1 MGNYLGPSRRVV
13 GIDQLVP
20 GAETAAAML
29 RKLPWIVLTYAALVA
44 SACINDGASIVTDAA
59 PTADAEP
66 EFDAGLPEEDS
77 GAPIAD
83 SGAPRPDAGLPVD
96 AGAARPVTLEVA
108 GAFAAGTTVRDAY
121 SGRTAVVSADGK
133 VSLDA
138 DPSGVILLERDQAA
152 ATPFSWDNAT
162 VYFVITDRYYNGDP
176 LNDHAYGRLSDGA
189 QEVGTFHGGDF
200 QGLRQKLDY
209 IAALGVDALWITS
222 PVEQIHGWV
231 AGGTGDF
238 KYYGYAG
245 YWAQDFTKI
254 DANLGTAADLHALVD
269 AAHQRGI
276 RVLFDT
282 VLNHP
287 GYASGTDLLDYL
299 PEVLKPGAPTTRE
312 AMMAWQPAS
321 GNLNDW
327 NNLVDYQSNAWEN
340 WWGSRWI
347 RAGFPGHDRP
357 GSDDLKMSLAFLP
370 DFMTEDYRPLTGIP
384 GLFQRKTDT
393 AVTAIPNGTVR
404 QYLVAWHSQWV
415 REYGV
420 DGFRCDTAKHVEPA
434 SWAALKTASR
444 AALAEYKTQNP
455 TKKLDD
461 LEFWMTGEVFG
472 AGVVRNPTYFDNG
485 FDSLINFDFQGR
497 AAQVSQDYAA
507 LEQLYSSYAAS
518 INSDPTFNMLS
529 YISSHDTSLY
539 FAESGGSL
547 SKQAAVGT
555 ALLLSPGGVQIYY
568 GDESARPM
576 GPSASDSKQGTR
588 SDMNWNSTDPALLAH
603 WQKVGTF
610 RRRHRAVGAGAH
622 QSIPLSGGYAFKR
635 TYSEGGV
642 EDAVVVALL
651 RQ

>member
-1 MGNYLGPSRRVV
+1 MQRKFSWVILSFAA
-13 GIDQLVP
+13 IS
-20 GAETAAAML
+20 ATACL
-29 RKLPWIVLTYAALVA
+29 
-44 SACINDGASIVTDAA
+44 NDGVPTEVDASSN
-59 PTADAEP
+59 ADATT
-66 EFDAGLPEEDS
+66 A
-77 GAPIAD
+77 
-83 SGAPRPDAGLPVD
+83 PDAGFPEAD
-96 AGAARPVTLEVA
+96 AGSPSPDAGTPTPDAGVAPADAGPARPVTVDVT
-108 GAFAAGTTVRDAY
+108 GTFAAGTTVRDGY
-121 SGRTAVVSADGK
+121 SGRTAVVGADGK
-133 VSLDA
+133 VTVDA
-138 DPSGVILLERDQAA
+138 DPSGVILLERDASA

-162 VYFVITDRYYNGDP
+162 VYFVITDRYFNGDP

-209 IAALGVDALWITS
+209 ISALGVDALWITS

-238 KYYGYAG
+238 KYYAYAG

-254 DANLGTAADLHALVD
+254 DANLGTAADLHALID
-269 AAHQRGI
+269 AAHTRGI

-282 VLNHP
+282 VMNHP
-287 GYASGTDLLDYL
+287 GYASGTDLLEYL
-299 PEVLKPGAPTTRE
+299 PEVLKPGAPTTRD
-312 AMMAWQPAS
+312 AMMAWQPAGG

-327 NNLVDYQSNAWEN
+327 NNLVDYESNAWEN

-347 RAGFPGHDRP
+347 RAGFPGHNRP
-357 GSDDLKMSLAFLP
+357 GSDDLKSSLAFLP
-370 DFMTEDYRPLTGIP
+370 DFMTEDFRPLPGIP
-384 GLFQRKTDT
+384 VLFQRKTDT
-393 AVTAIPNGTVR
+393 AVTAIPNATVR
-404 QYLVAWHSQWV
+404 QYLVSWHSQWV

-434 SWAALKTASR
+434 SWAALKTASQ

-455 TKKLDD
+455 TKLDD
-461 LEFWMTGEVFG
+461 LDFWMTGEVFG
-472 AGVVRNPTYFDNG
+472 ASVMRNPTYFDNG

-497 AAQVSQDYAA
+497 AAQVSEDYAA
-507 LEQLYSSYAAS
+507 LEQLYSSYAGS
-518 INSDPTFNMLS
+518 INTDPTFNMLS

-547 SKQAAVGT
+547 SKQAKVGT

-610 RRRHRAVGAGAH
+610 RKRHRAVGAGAH
-622 QSIPLSGGYAFKR
+622 QSIPFTGGYAFKR
-635 TYSEGGV
+635 TYSAGGV
-642 EDAVVVALL
+642 DDAVVVVLL